1 LRRNRII
8 SDARLAWTVKYILT
22 TEIIQRS
29 LFGYR
34 RIRRTGFLRA
44 DIHGRIDM
52 QKVLIAAVM
61 AAVGFSSAALAEGKK
76 IGVSWAQFQEERW
89 KIDEAAMKAA
99 IEAAGN
105 EYISADAQSSAEKQ
119 LSDIDALI
127 AQGVD
132 ALIIN
137 AWDKDAIGPAIEKAA
152 AEGIPVV
159 GYDRLIEDNRT
170 FYLTFDNV
178 GVGRIIAES
187 VFAVAPKGNY
197 AIIKGDPGDPNVG
210 FLRQGMEE
218 VIGAAVASGDIVIVG
233 EANSDGWKPE
243 NAQKN
248 MEQILTANNN
258 AVDAVLS
265 QNDGMAGGAAA
276 ALAAQ
281 GLNVPLGGQDGDLAA
296 INRVARGTQTVSVW
310 KNARDLGKA
319 AGEIASSLADGT
331 ALDAIPGASKFSG
344 GEKGVE
350 MNAILLNPTPI
361 TKDTLNLAIDAG
373 HISKEAACEGAMEG
387 VAACQ

>member
-1 LRRNRII
+1 
-8 SDARLAWTVKYILT
+8 
-22 TEIIQRS
+22 
-29 LFGYR
+29 
-34 RIRRTGFLRA
+34 
-44 DIHGRIDM
+44 M
-52 QKVLIAAVM
+52 QKILLAAVIAATGLST
-61 AAVGFSSAALAEGKK
+61 AAMAEGKK
-76 IGVSWAQFQEERW
+76 IGVSWASFQEERW

-99 IEAAGN
+99 IEAAGDT
-105 EYISADAQSSAEKQ
+105 YVSADAQSSSEKQ

-127 AQGVD
+127 SQGVD

-159 GYDRLIEDNRT
+159 GYDRLIEDART

-178 GVGRIIAES
+178 GVGRIIAEE
-187 VFAVAPKGNY
+187 VFKAKPDGNY
-197 AIIKGDPGDPNVG
+197 AIIKGDPGDPNAG
-210 FLRQGMEE
+210 FLLQGMMS
-218 VIGAAVASGDIVIVG
+218 VIQGAVDGGTIKIVG
-233 EANSDGWKPE
+233 ESFSDGWKPE

-319 AGEIASSLADGT
+319 ASEIASALADGA
-331 ALDAIPGASKFSG
+331 ALDAIAGAGKFSG

-361 TKDTLNLAIDAG
+361 TAANINVAIDAG
-373 HISKEAACEGAMEG
+373 HITKEQACEGAMAG
-387 VAACQ
+387 VVGCE

>member
-1 LRRNRII
+1 MRT
-8 SDARLAWTVKYILT
+8 AIL
-22 TEIIQRS
+22 
-29 LFGYR
+29 
-34 RIRRTGFLRA
+34 
-44 DIHGRIDM
+44 
-52 QKVLIAAVM
+52 AAVL
-61 AAVGFSSAALAEGKK
+61 AVTGFSSAALAEGKK
-76 IGVSWAQFQEERW
+76 IGVSWAQVQEERW

-132 ALIIN
+132 ALVIN

-159 GYDRLIEDNRT
+159 GYDRLIEDDRT

-178 GVGRIIAES
+178 GVGRIIAEE
-187 VFAVAPKGNY
+187 VFKLVPKGNY

-218 VIGAAVASGDIVIVG
+218 VIGAAVASGDIKIVG

-258 AVDAVLS
+258 AIDAVLA
-265 QNDGMAGGAAA
+265 QNDGMAGGVAA

-310 KNARDLGKA
+310 KDARQLGKA
-319 AGEIASSLADGT
+319 AGEIASALADGT
-331 ALDAIPGASKFSG
+331 ALDAIPGATKFSG

-350 MNAILLNPTPI
+350 MNAILLAPTPL
-361 TKDTLNLAIDAG
+361 TKDNLNVAIEAG
-373 HISKEAACEGAMEG
+373 HITKEQACEGAMPG
-387 VAACQ
+387 VVGCE

>member
-1 LRRNRII
+1 MRKAIL
-8 SDARLAWTVKYILT
+8 LAV
-22 TEIIQRS
+22 
-29 LFGYR
+29 
-34 RIRRTGFLRA
+34 
-44 DIHGRIDM
+44 
-52 QKVLIAAVM
+52 IAA
-61 AAVGFSSAALAEGKK
+61 AGFSSAAMAEGKK
-76 IGVSWAQFQEERW
+76 IGVSWGSFQEERW
-89 KIDEAAMKAA
+89 KLDEAALVAA
-99 IEAAGN
+99 LEAAGN
-105 EYISADAQSSAEKQ
+105 TYVSADAESSSAKQ
-119 LSDIDALI
+119 LTDIEALI
-127 AQGVD
+127 AQDIDV
-132 ALIIN
+132 LIIN
-137 AWDKDAIGPAIEKAA
+137 AWDKDAILPAIDLAA
-152 AEGIPVV
+152 AEGIPVL

>member
-1 LRRNRII
+1 MC
-8 SDARLAWTVKYILT
+8 
-22 TEIIQRS
+22 
-29 LFGYR
+29 
-34 RIRRTGFLRA
+34 IR
-44 DIHGRIDM
+44 D
-52 QKVLIAAVM
+52 
-61 AAVGFSSAALAEGKK
+61 S
-76 IGVSWAQFQEERW
+76 
-89 KIDEAAMKAA
+89 
-99 IEAAGN
+99 
-105 EYISADAQSSAEKQ
+105 
-119 LSDIDALI
+119 
-127 AQGVD
+127 
-132 ALIIN
+132 
-137 AWDKDAIGPAIEKAA
+137 
-152 AEGIPVV
+152 
-159 GYDRLIEDNRT
+159 
-170 FYLTFDNV
+170 
-178 GVGRIIAES
+178 
-187 VFAVAPKGNY
+187 NY
-197 AIIKGDPGDPNVG
+197 AIIKGDPGDPNTG

-233 EANSDGWKPE
+233 EVNTDGWKPE

-281 GLNVPLGGQDGDLAA
+281 GLNVALGGQDGDLAA

-310 KNARDLGKA
+310 KNARDLGTK
-319 AGEIASSLADGT
+319 AGEIASLMADGT
-331 ALDAIPGASKFSG
+331 AVDAIPGATKFSG

-373 HISKEAACEGAMEG
+373 HITKEQACEGAMEG